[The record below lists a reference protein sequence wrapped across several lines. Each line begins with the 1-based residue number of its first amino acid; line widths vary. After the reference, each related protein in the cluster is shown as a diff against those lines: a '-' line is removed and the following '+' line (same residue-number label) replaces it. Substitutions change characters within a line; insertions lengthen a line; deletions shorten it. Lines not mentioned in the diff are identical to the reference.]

1 MPVKPAMGEGGSG
14 AGAVGAGAGGGRGE
28 APPEV
33 RRASVLALK
42 IECDESA
49 DREAEY
55 VFTV

>member
-1 MPVKPAMGEGGSG
+1 MGEGGSG

-55 VFTV
+55 VLTV